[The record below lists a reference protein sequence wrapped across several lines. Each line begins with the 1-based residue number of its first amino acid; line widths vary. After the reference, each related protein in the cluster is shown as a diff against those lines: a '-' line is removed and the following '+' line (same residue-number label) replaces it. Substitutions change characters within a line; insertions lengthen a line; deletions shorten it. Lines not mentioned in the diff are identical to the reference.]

1 MFKLDSEKVE
11 ELETKLPRTTG
22 SYKRIENSKKI
33 STFASLTMLKP
44 LTVWIIVNDPHL
56 QEMVIPD
63 HLTCLLRNLYR
74 GQRAIVRTR
83 HRTMDWFQFGKGV
96 CQSCI
101 QSPCLSNLYVEYILQ
116 NAGLDEA
123 QAIKIVRKNINKL
136 RYADDTTPMAESEE
150 KLRNLLMKVKVK
162 EESEKAGLKL
172 NIHKMKIM
180 ASSPITSWL
189 IYGETMETMR
199 DFIFWSSKILQM
211 VIAAIKLKRHLFL
224 GRKAMINLHSILKSR
239 HYFADKGSSSQRY
252 GFSSSHIW
260 M

>member
-11 ELETKLPRTTG
+11 ELETKFPRTTG

-44 LTVWIIVNDPHL
+44 LTVWIIVNDPHF

-101 QSPCLSNLYVEYILQ
+101 PSPCLSNLYVECILQ

-123 QAIKIVRKNINKL
+123 QAIKIVRRNINKL
-136 RYADDTTPMAESEE
+136 RYADDTTPMAESKE
-150 KLRNLLMKVKVK
+150 KLKNLLMKVK

-180 ASSPITSWL
+180 ASSAITSWQ
-189 IYGETMETMR
+189 IDGGRIGIVTE
-199 DFIFWSSKILQM
+199 FIFLGSKITTAM
-211 VIAAIKLKRHLFL
+211 KLKNSCSLEEKL
-224 GRKAMINLHSILKSR
+224 
-239 HYFADKGSSSQRY
+239 
-252 GFSSSHIW
+252 
-260 M
+260 

>member
-1 MFKLDSEKVE
+1 
-11 ELETKLPRTTG
+11 
-22 SYKRIENSKKI
+22 
-33 STFASLTMLKP
+33 
-44 LTVWIIVNDPHL
+44 
-56 QEMVIPD
+56 
-63 HLTCLLRNLYR
+63 
-74 GQRAIVRTR
+74 
-83 HRTMDWFQFGKGV
+83 
-96 CQSCI
+96 
-101 QSPCLSNLYVEYILQ
+101 
-116 NAGLDEA
+116 
-123 QAIKIVRKNINKL
+123 
-136 RYADDTTPMAESEE
+136 
-150 KLRNLLMKVKVK
+150 
-162 EESEKAGLKL
+162 
-172 NIHKMKIM
+172 MKIM